1 MILAGLSATVGCG
14 GTSLVTT
21 LPAPT
26 IAPSAPIADFR
37 TLLNFDEGSD
47 LRFIA
52 KSGS

>member
-1 MILAGLSATVGCG
+1 MILAGLPATVGCG
-14 GTSLVTT
+14 GTSLVT

-26 IAPSAPIADFR
+26 IALSAAIADP

-47 LRFIA
+47 LRCIA